1 MGNLFKGFS
10 IPQVSHEGGQAFF
23 SQMWEE
29 SIQLTNKMYGL
40 KLPFD

>member
-10 IPQVSHEGGQAFF
+10 IPQVSDAGGQAFF

-40 KLPFD
+40 KFPL